1 MGLSASQARLLS
13 ITSRLSDNELRS
25 QTLTTAK
32 MSLANRTTEAS
43 AEYMDALNSTKLL
56 YSTYDSDGN
65 KIQQSLTGA
74 SLSEYAELKNQYG
87 LINKNNQILVS
98 ELDAANYES
107 SANLEEF
114 LDKYGVL
121 SEPGEGEM
129 VQVVNPDWQTAW
141 DEYNEEYEIWMSQK
155 PDKNDEIY
163 WDERTSTSNEL
174 YQKFRNASASCYSN
188 ALGGSSGCYQHVLA
202 HLLMAEFPENGSNTY
217 QTSANQSIEIG
228 WGYINGSAINSAGKT
243 PDMNLVSQEVVSQE
257 KIIYAAENEAN
268 KQRLLAVY
276 NDPNSTEQEKQNALL
291 TGNYYIDSNGDAQLK
306 TLKQKCIDLF
316 YVLSNY
322 GSMGLDYDADLIPLL
337 QTFQKDMEQAF
348 KEKVFLEDKYNT
360 DYNKW
365 LANEPDK
372 PDVPYYIEEEQ
383 RKIVNKDKGQWY
395 VNLWHRMNGESE
407 TKAGTTGADG
417 EIVEGGTTSTGL
429 PLYKVLEDGL
439 MNNADWLQYALNNGT
454 VTLERVQF
462 TDPTEEG
469 TGLADCTWTSIIWTN
484 AADIS
489 EEENEA
495 AVTMAEVKYEQ
506 ALKDIEAKDKQ
517 YDNRL
522 KLLDTEHNALQT
534 EYESVKSV
542 IDKNVERTLKIYS

>member
-1 MGLSASQARLLS
+1 
-13 ITSRLSDNELRS
+13 
-25 QTLTTAK
+25 

-74 SLSEYAELKNQYG
+74 SLSQYAELKNQYG

-121 SEPGEGEM
+121 SAPGEGEM

-141 DEYNEEYEIWMSQK
+141 DEYNKEYEIWMSQK

-174 YQKFRNASASCYSN
+174 YQKFRNASATCYSN

-228 WGYINGSAINSAGKT
+228 WGYISGSAINSAGKT

-268 KQRLLAVY
+268 K
-276 NDPNSTEQEKQNALL
+276 EL
-291 TGNYYIDSNGDAQLK
+291 TFG
-306 TLKQKCIDLF
+306 CI
-316 YVLSNY
+316 
-322 GSMGLDYDADLIPLL
+322 
-337 QTFQKDMEQAF
+337 
-348 KEKVFLEDKYNT
+348 
-360 DYNKW
+360 
-365 LANEPDK
+365 
-372 PDVPYYIEEEQ
+372 
-383 RKIVNKDKGQWY
+383 
-395 VNLWHRMNGESE
+395 
-407 TKAGTTGADG
+407 
-417 EIVEGGTTSTGL
+417 
-429 PLYKVLEDGL
+429 
-439 MNNADWLQYALNNGT
+439 
-454 VTLERVQF
+454 
-462 TDPTEEG
+462 
-469 TGLADCTWTSIIWTN
+469 
-484 AADIS
+484 
-489 EEENEA
+489 
-495 AVTMAEVKYEQ
+495 
-506 ALKDIEAKDKQ
+506 
-517 YDNRL
+517 
-522 KLLDTEHNALQT
+522 
-534 EYESVKSV
+534 
-542 IDKNVERTLKIYS
+542 